1 MVGASSLTCPA
12 HMCRL
17 LEAWLPSLASASAI
31 PLGCC
36 RGTKTAPSRSHPHLP
51 PGVPPLSLRSRE
63 KHVPAERTC
72 PFLATPFI
80 LYVVGLCSPPH
91 PPTIYLGVL
100 GGGVL
105 EGPSHHQSRASLLPK
120 SFVFFTDPKP
130 PPLPPRE
137 LLSPAVPDYG
147 EEWA

>member
-1 MVGASSLTCPA
+1 MVGASGLTCPA

-17 LEAWLPSLASASAI
+17 LGAWLPSLASAGAV

-36 RGTKTAPSRSHPHLP
+36 RGTKAAPSRSHPHLP

-63 KHVPAERTC
+63 KQVPAERTC

-80 LYVVGLCSPPH
+80 LDVVRLCSRPPQLSL
-91 PPTIYLGVL
+91 YLGVL
-100 GGGVL
+100 GGGGLGASV
-105 EGPSHHQSRASLLPK
+105 PHHQSRASLMPK

-137 LLSPAVPDYG
+137 L
-147 EEWA
+147 